1 MLISPIFCKSNKVNL
16 RTQRTKLAIILCL
29 GPVPQ
34 IKSCHFLR
42 HESLWFF
49 SYFLFLLSLFVLS
62 LGLQFHRSSLVVSAF
77 TFTFFESSQLELLYA
92 GDLTVSENWVLFLVG
107 MESIDTTKP
116 KIRRRKDLLLAT
128 GCLLLKRCTQ

>member
-77 TFTFFESSQLELLYA
+77 TFTFLESSQLELLYA